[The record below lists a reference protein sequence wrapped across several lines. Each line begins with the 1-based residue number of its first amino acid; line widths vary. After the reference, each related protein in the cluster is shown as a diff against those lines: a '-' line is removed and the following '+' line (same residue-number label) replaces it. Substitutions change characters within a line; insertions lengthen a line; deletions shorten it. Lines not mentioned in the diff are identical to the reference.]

1 MTKRTLSCI
10 PAFAL
15 LLIQGISFAALAAG
29 SGEQQF
35 SRYQQAIEVTK
46 QCRQIGFSNGEYE
59 RMGEIINGK
68 IDHDVGA
75 KRLSLLLAA
84 QKDARNLVKSKGCDS
99 SDAQE
104 LLKIYDS
111 ELR

>member
-1 MTKRTLSCI
+1 
-10 PAFAL
+10 
-15 LLIQGISFAALAAG
+15 
-29 SGEQQF
+29 
-35 SRYQQAIEVTK
+35 
-46 QCRQIGFSNGEYE
+46 
-59 RMGEIINGK
+59 MGEIINGK

-99 SDAQE
+99 TDAQE